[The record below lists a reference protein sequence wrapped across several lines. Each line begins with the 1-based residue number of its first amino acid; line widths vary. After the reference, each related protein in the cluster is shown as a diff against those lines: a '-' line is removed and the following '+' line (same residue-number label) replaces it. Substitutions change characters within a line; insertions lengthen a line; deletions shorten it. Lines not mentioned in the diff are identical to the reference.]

1 MTAEKI
7 KKNDFIEI
15 EFTGSFD
22 GRVFDTTKPEKA
34 KEMGVDSKNIKPM
47 IVSVGNEMLLKGLDE
62 DLIEKEIGK
71 PYEIHLLPEK
81 AFGSRNPKM
90 IRTYPLKSFRDNN
103 INPYPGA
110 VLQLDNM
117 IAKVISVSGGRV
129 MIDFNNPM
137 AGKEVDYEYKI
148 LRKVDDEK
156 EKINSLQDFF
166 FKQRFEFSIEDSGK
180 NKKAVFKDSKIK
192 PIIDIFSQ
200 RFKEISGI
208 EVESESAEKK
218 KSEDGKSEEK
228 KEKIVDGKN
237 SEKKNIEK
245 EKGENS

>member
-1 MTAEKI
+1 MTEEKI

-137 AGKEVDYEYKI
+137 AGKEVDYSYKI
-148 LRKVDDEK
+148 IRKIDDDK
-156 EKINSLQDFF
+156 EKINALQDFF
-166 FKQRFEFSIEDSGK
+166 FKQRFEFDVNGGK
-180 NKKAVFKDSKIK
+180 IIFKDEKIK
-192 PIIDIFSQ
+192 PVIDIFSE
-200 RFKEISGI
+200 RFKDMTGLEF
-208 EVESESAEKK
+208 EC
-218 KSEDGKSEEK
+218 K
-228 KEKIVDGKN
+228 KEERKKI
-237 SEKKNIEK
+237 K
-245 EKGENS
+245 EEDTQKQ